1 MSLNTVDVFQ
11 QAKIRLILLPFNGI
25 FLRFTHNVLGRHI
38 CIAHLFGL
46 LTPFYKKQYNF
57 VRLSAFIFS
66 RFSSQPYFVQCS
78 NFLPLEAPE
87 NEIYFATF
95 REYKI
100 RAMTQNN
107 LFNQSN
113 QLLQSPV
120 VLGHR
125 LLAKPITDK
134 VARSCSVKICKKH
147 LSGCY

>member
-100 RAMTQNN
+100 RALTQNGLNMLLILCYLHWLIYSIN
-107 LFNQSN
+107 LINCYS
-113 QLLQSPV
+113 LLWCWD
-120 VLGHR
+120 
-125 LLAKPITDK
+125 TD
-134 VARSCSVKICKKH
+134 
-147 LSGCY
+147 Y